1 MNKVFFSGRLT
12 KDVSLSETPANV
24 SIATFTI
31 AVQRPYPNAN
41 GTRDSDFFNCV
52 AFRGVA
58 ENCNKYLEKGKRA
71 VVSGHLQNRTI
82 EDREGKKRVVTE
94 IIVNDVE
101 FLEFGEKQPQHEDD
115 GEIKPQTAEDVKNL
129 VREQMILREI
139 KNKDDELP
147 F

>member
-1 MNKVFFSGRLT
+1 MNKVFCSGRLT
-12 KDVSLSETPANV
+12 KNVSLSETPAGV
-24 SIATFTI
+24 PIATFSI

-41 GTRDSDFFNCV
+41 GERESDFFNCV

-71 VVSGHLQNRTI
+71 VVSGHLQNRSY
-82 EDREGKKRVVTE
+82 EDRDGKKRLVTE

-101 FLEFGEKQPQHEDD
+101 FLEFGENQPQNQNYGVETPKTS
-115 GEIKPQTAEDVKNL
+115 EEAKVLI
-129 VREQMILREI
+129 REQIRLEETDG
-139 KNKDDELP
+139 DDLP

>member
-12 KDVSLSETPANV
+12 RDVSLSETPAGV
-24 SIATFTI
+24 PIATFSI

-41 GTRDSDFFNCV
+41 GDRESDFFNCV

-58 ENCNKYLEKGKRA
+58 ENCNKYLEKGKRV
-71 VVSGHLQNRTI
+71 VVSGHLQNRSY
-82 EDREGKKRVVTE
+82 EDREGKKRLVTE

-101 FLEFGEKQPQHEDD
+101 FLEFGENQPQDQND
-115 GEIKPQTAEDVKNL
+115 GAETPKTPQEVKKFIREKQLALEEI
-129 VREQMILREI
+129 
-139 KNKDDELP
+139 DELP

>member
-82 EDREGKKRVVTE
+82 GDREGKKRVVTE

-101 FLEFGEKQPQHEDD
+101 FLEFGEKQPQNEND
-115 GEIKPQTAEDVKNL
+115 GEFTPNTAEEVKRL
-129 VREQMILREI
+129 ISEQMTLKEI
-139 KNKDDELP
+139 NKDDELP

>member
-12 KDVSLSETPANV
+12 RNVCLSETPAGV
-24 SIATFTI
+24 PIATFSI

-71 VVSGHLQNRTI
+71 VVSGHLQNRYH
-82 EDREGKKRVVTE
+82 EDREGKKRLVTE

-101 FLEFGEKQPQHEDD
+101 FLEFGENQPQNQND
-115 GEIKPQTAEDVKNL
+115 GEIKPKSSEEVKEL
-129 VREQMILREI
+129 IRQQVELREI
-139 KNKDDELP
+139 QDEELP

>member
-12 KDVSLSETPANV
+12 KSVSLSETPAGV
-24 SIATFTI
+24 PIATFSI

-41 GTRDSDFFNCV
+41 GQRDSDFFNCV

-58 ENCNKYLEKGKRA
+58 ENCNKYLDKGKRV
-71 VVSGHLQNRTI
+71 VVSGHLQNRSY
-82 EDREGKKRVVTE
+82 EDREGKKRLVTE

-101 FLEFGEKQPQHEDD
+101 FLEFGENQPQTENNGAEKQSAEEVKEIIRQQVMLEEMED
-115 GEIKPQTAEDVKNL
+115 ET
-129 VREQMILREI
+129 
-139 KNKDDELP
+139 LP